1 MKFKTQLFDELAV
14 RRALMRLSYEIVE
27 KCADLNNIALI
38 GIHTR
43 GVPIAKMI
51 ADNIRKNIGCDVL
64 LSSLDITRYRDD
76 VSKPQQPTVRPTE
89 IPFDISGR
97 EVILVDDVLYTG
109 RTVRAAMDALFAHG
123 RPAQIRLAVLVDRG
137 HRELPIRPDFVGKNI
152 PTSKREVVRVHMPEH
167 DGKLNVELYER
178 EETDCVQG

>member
-27 KCADLNNIALI
+27 KCADLDNIALI

-51 ADNIRKNIGCDVL
+51 AENIRKNVGFEIP
-64 LSSLDITRYRDD
+64 LSSLDITFYRDD
-76 VSKPQQPTVRPTE
+76 LSEPKQPTVRPTD

-152 PTSKREVVRVHMPEH
+152 PTSKREIVCVHMPES
-167 DGKLNVELYER
+167 DGKLNVELYET
-178 EETDCVQG
+178 EENETRQ